1 MEKLAVQYYQDG
13 YGCSACIIKAAEHK
27 YGIKLDSKAYKML
40 ASINTGF
47 GVGEMCSVV
56 IACVMV
62 LGLIYGEQDYKKPR
76 LVFLNEFQQQ
86 FGSTNCTYLLRYRKE
101 DTMCQNLVES
111 AAKLLDKV
119 ISTRDNT

>member
-27 YGIKLDSKAYKML
+27 YGFKMDSKAYKMIS
-40 ASINTGF
+40 SINTGF

-62 LGLIYGEQDYKKPR
+62 LGLVYGEQDYKKPR
-76 LVFLNEFQQQ
+76 LIFLTDFQRL
-86 FGSTNCTYLLRYRKE
+86 FGSTNCSYLLRYRKS
-101 DTMCQNLVES
+101 DTMCQKLVES
-111 AAKLLDKV
+111 AAGLLDNI
-119 ISTRDNT
+119 ISNRETT